1 MVISLR
7 LTGDP
12 AEIPGA
18 LDALE
23 SWLGA
28 TGLSAEELGE
38 WRLLAEEVLTNIVH
52 HGSPPQCEEAICI
65 DGLYGSNGVELRVE
79 DRGTPFDPCAAAPPD
94 LSAPPEER
102 CGGGLGVHLMR
113 TLADEMDY
121 AHRDGRN
128 ILTLRKR
135 SLSASCGQGQAQPE
149 ARPDNHL

>member
-12 AEIPGA
+12 AEIPGT

-28 TGLSAEELGE
+28 AGLSAEDLGE
-38 WRLLAEEVLTNIVH
+38 WRLLAEELLTNIVH
-52 HGSPPQCEEAICI
+52 HGAPPRCDEAIRI
-65 DGLYGSNGVELRVE
+65 DGIRSGDGVELRVT
-79 DRGTPFDPCAAAPPD
+79 DRGRPFDPCAAAPPD

-113 TLADEMDY
+113 SLADEMAY
-121 AHRDGRN
+121 AYRDGRN
-128 ILTLRKR
+128 ILTLRK
-135 SLSASCGQGQAQPE
+135 SPPSASCGQGQAQPE
-149 ARPDNHL
+149 ARTDDPL